1 MSHHKKRVYP
11 QAQLQYGQN
20 ATPLQQPAQ
29 FMPPQDPAAAGMSY
43 GQMGMPPQG
52 AVPSMGQQQFLTPAQ
67 EQLHQ
72 QIDQA
77 TTSMN
82 DMHLHN
88 VPLVDPNTY
97 MQPQVPV
104 QMGTPLQ
111 QQQQPMAAP
120 AYGQPSAAM
129 GQNMRPMNQLYPIDL
144 LTELPPPIT
153 DLTLPPP
160 PLVIP
165 PERMLVPSELSNA
178 SPDYIRSTLNA
189 VPKNSSLLKKSK
201 LPFGLVI
208 RPYQHLYDDIDP
220 PPLNE
225 DGLIVRCR
233 RCRSYM
239 NPFVTFIE
247 QGRRWRCNFC
257 RLANDVPM
265 QMDQSDPND
274 PKSRYDRN
282 EIKCAVMEYMAPKEY
297 TLRQPPP
304 ATYCFLIDV
313 SQSSI
318 KSGLLAT
325 TINTDRKSVV

>member
-52 AVPSMGQQQFLTPAQ
+52 AVTSMGQQQFLTPAQ

-88 VPLVDPNTY
+88 VPLVDPNAY

-160 PLVIP
+160 PLVI
-165 PERMLVPSELSNA
+165 LQ
-178 SPDYIRSTLNA
+178 
-189 VPKNSSLLKKSK
+189 K
-201 LPFGLVI
+201 G
-208 RPYQHLYDDIDP
+208 
-220 PPLNE
+220 
-225 DGLIVRCR
+225 C
-233 RCRSYM
+233 
-239 NPFVTFIE
+239 
-247 QGRRWRCNFC
+247 
-257 RLANDVPM
+257 
-265 QMDQSDPND
+265 
-274 PKSRYDRN
+274 
-282 EIKCAVMEYMAPKEY
+282 
-297 TLRQPPP
+297 
-304 ATYCFLIDV
+304 
-313 SQSSI
+313 
-318 KSGLLAT
+318 
-325 TINTDRKSVV
+325 